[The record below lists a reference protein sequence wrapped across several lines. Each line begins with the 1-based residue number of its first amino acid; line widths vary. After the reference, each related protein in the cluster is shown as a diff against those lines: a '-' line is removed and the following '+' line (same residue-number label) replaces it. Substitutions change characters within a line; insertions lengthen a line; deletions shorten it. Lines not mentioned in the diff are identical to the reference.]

1 MKQATT
7 WGSICEMCPCAAKPI
22 CPPPV
27 ICPPRICPPP
37 VICPPQICPPCPPRI
52 CPPPVICPPQICPPC
67 PPQICPP
74 CPKPQPPP
82 PPPPPPVLPSLPPT
96 SFKPMITCCRTCI
109 CYIRRKRDSLND
121 YDRIHDINPVCN
133 NDQLM
138 MIMKKKIR
146 TNVTESTIA
155 IKKAADSMLQAEFN
169 VFCAIN
175 DLTHV
180 AHAEHFCQY
189 KKDNNLI
196 NLSIKNRFKKQNNK
210 VFVKGHRIKFE
221 KSVKKNKT
229 IKYLLKVIVS
239 SLKNRLKK
247 QNNKR
252 TSSIIC
258 SSLYRAHKYI
268 GNEEMNR
275 STKTKISFTRI
286 NKKWRLGHT
295 GKKYNKVRF
304 SRNIA
309 KKFIG
314 VCNIIRL
321 KKSVS
326 RSVRPFE
333 NQKSTSFNVFQLLVP
348 KEKVEIVVDD
358 TQAEEM
364 NSETAQEVQLFN
376 VRKSNADS
384 KTDGEKDTAD
394 LDVILLTN
402 EECSSSRQE
411 NLNKDEPEIV
421 ILDDSA
427 PSKSDLNTSDEI
439 ICLQDLKM
447 VNEVPTFSVTP
458 KQKTVKELPRETRT
472 YGTRRGRQSRAYCED
487 LRKFPSIRN
496 PVSSSSSSIHAK
508 NMPEFVDLLTQGT
521 LLICKKWLRRWDI
534 VQSGVIGGNPLRI
547 CSYNVLCQQTAYKTP
562 ELYIHLTKPGR
573 AYELTW
579 ENRWRLLTREFSM
592 IGADIFCLQ
601 EVQYDHYDQ
610 FFRPYFEAAGFFGK
624 YKKRTNNLLD
634 GCAIFY
640 KSHLQLLHYRYIEYF
655 LNIDSVLNRDNVG
668 QLIRLKDMRSGRE
681 FCVVNTHLL
690 FNKRRGDVKL
700 AQLAILLANIDQ
712 ECGPE
717 SGQECPYIL
726 CGDFNFH
733 PYSPIYNFIMNG
745 EICFTNLRR
754 GDISGQGNAGGPF
767 VSVNLLPEDVKIARN
782 CRFNYLKNRTMLLP
796 SLNCWSH
803 PLCFNSV
810 YQNMNGETRPMIS
823 TYHSIEA
830 VNPDFI
836 FYSVKSKR
844 VQQSM
849 LPHSVPAMNVS
860 EREIRLIRRLSLPDM
875 NELAGTLG
883 PWPNSTTPSDH
894 IPLIADFVLQ

>member
-180 AHAEHFCQY
+180 AHAEHF
-189 KKDNNLI
+189 L
-196 NLSIKNRFKKQNNK
+196 
-210 VFVKGHRIKFE
+210 
-221 KSVKKNKT
+221 
-229 IKYLLKVIVS
+229 
-239 SLKNRLKK
+239 
-247 QNNKR
+247 
-252 TSSIIC
+252 
-258 SSLYRAHKYI
+258 
-268 GNEEMNR
+268 
-275 STKTKISFTRI
+275 
-286 NKKWRLGHT
+286 
-295 GKKYNKVRF
+295 
-304 SRNIA
+304 
-309 KKFIG
+309 
-314 VCNIIRL
+314 
-321 KKSVS
+321 
-326 RSVRPFE
+326 
-333 NQKSTSFNVFQLLVP
+333 P

-592 IGADIFCLQ
+592 IGADIF
-601 EVQYDHYDQ
+601 V
-610 FFRPYFEAAGFFGK
+610 FKKFTGFFGK